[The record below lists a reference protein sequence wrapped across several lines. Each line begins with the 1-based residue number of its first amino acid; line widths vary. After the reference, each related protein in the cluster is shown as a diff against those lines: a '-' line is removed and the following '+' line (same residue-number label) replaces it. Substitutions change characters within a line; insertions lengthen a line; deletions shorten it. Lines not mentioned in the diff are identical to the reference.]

1 MNMTLRIDPSLRRA
15 VLAPTSVF
23 AMGDEVSDLV
33 LEFPH
38 AAPDPDGLSLS
49 LRRGGPSG
57 DVVAIAT
64 AFSAVGPHRRLLSA
78 SVSLKTTVLDA
89 WRLEVKA
96 AADEAA
102 ASTAANPKKAPSPL
116 QTAWLD
122 VSSPSEVYASCP
134 VPILLR
140 EVSNPE
146 ELLLVGAVRYDKPQ
160 SLADREKE
168 SLLIYAGKESAPS
181 T

>member
-1 MNMTLRIDPSLRRA
+1 MTLRIDPSLRRV

-57 DVVAIAT
+57 DAVAIAT
-64 AFSAVGPHRRLLSA
+64 AFSAVGSHRRLLSA
-78 SVSLKTTVLDA
+78 SVSLKTTGLDA

-102 ASTAANPKKAPSPL
+102 ASTAGNPKKAPSPL

-146 ELLLVGAVRYDKPQ
+146 ELLVGAVRYDKPQ
-160 SLADREKE
+160 SLADREKA

-181 T
+181 H

>member
-57 DVVAIAT
+57 DVVAIST
-64 AFSAVGPHRRLLSA
+64 AFSAVGSHRRLLSA

-89 WRLEVKA
+89 SRLEVKA

-102 ASTAANPKKAPSPL
+102 AFIAVYSKKAPFPL
-116 QTAWLD
+116 
-122 VSSPSEVYASCP
+122 
-134 VPILLR
+134 
-140 EVSNPE
+140 
-146 ELLLVGAVRYDKPQ
+146 
-160 SLADREKE
+160 
-168 SLLIYAGKESAPS
+168 
-181 T
+181 